1 MKKMIKTLAFSL
13 FTIGALT
20 FASAQKMAHV
30 SLDSLIGLM
39 PETKTAKDV
48 AEAYLNDLKKT
59 AAAMDGELQ
68 TKYADYQTNEATMS
82 DLIKKTKQDELQSL
96 QQRIQDFQ
104 QQAEQEYRK
113 KYGEL
118 TAPIYAKAKKAIEAA
133 AKEGGYKYVLDTSVG
148 NVLYSEPSEDIL
160 AAAKKKL
167 DGMPLAVLPGAN
179 SAGNPKT
186 NNTTSSPNKGGTTK
200 PNGGK

>member
-1 MKKMIKTLAFSL
+1 MKKTIKTLAFSL
-13 FTIGALT
+13 FTLGALT
-20 FASAQKMAHV
+20 FASAQKIAHI

-59 AAAMDGELQ
+59 AAAMDTELQ
-68 TKYADYQTNEATMS
+68 TKYTDFQANEAGMS
-82 DLIKKTKQDELQSL
+82 ELIKKTKYDELTSL
-96 QQRIQDFQ
+96 QNRIQDFQ

-118 TAPIYAKAKKAIEAA
+118 TAPIYNKAKKAIEAA
-133 AKEGGYKYVLDTSVG
+133 AKEGGFKYVLDTSVG
-148 NVLYSEPSEDIL
+148 NVLYCEPADDIIV
-160 AAAKKKL
+160 AAKKKL
-167 DGMPLAVLPGAN
+167 DGMPLAVLPGVNATET
-179 SAGNPKT
+179 PKS
-186 NNTTSSPNKGGTTK
+186 NTPNKGGTAK

>member
-1 MKKMIKTLAFSL
+1 MKNTIKTLAFSL
-13 FTIGALT
+13 FTLGALT
-20 FASAQKMAHV
+20 FSSAQKMAHV

-59 AAAMDGELQ
+59 AAAMDAELQ
-68 TKYADYQTNEATMS
+68 TKYADFQANEATMS
-82 DLIKKTKQDELQSL
+82 ELIKKTKYDELTAL
-96 QQRIQDFQ
+96 QNRIQDFQ

-113 KYGEL
+113 KYAEL
-118 TAPIYAKAKKAIEAA
+118 TAPIYNKAKKAIEAA

-148 NVLYSEPSEDIL
+148 NVLYSEPADDIL

-167 DGMPLAVLPGAN
+167 EGMPAAVLPGAN
-179 SAGNPKT
+179 SSSTPKT
-186 NNTTSSPNKGGTTK
+186 NTTSPNKGGPIKTA
-200 PNGGK
+200 GGK